1 MSRVSDEVVAR
12 ERERALRILAV
23 VRAHG
28 ARFYREY
35 MSIRESP
42 TQDDAYKAVLPVGT
56 HVFGPTGFVAPGAL
70 ATLADVA
77 LASSIRPHIRQR
89 ARTVTVGLTMQFI
102 SDRPTQAVH
111 ARAEICAVDSHM
123 GLSQC
128 RLTDDQ
134 GGLLAL
140 ATGLFAIRPVPD
152 AAPWLPYSRDAAI
165 AHSSVPPLDPSE
177 LDAEERWLLEH
188 LENSLRSDG
197 PDGPYANYLG
207 IEWQARGMGRSEG
220 IWRLR
225 SHVWNRVT
233 HVHGG
238 AMFGGLAAVAL
249 ACLPDST
256 KVRVAEQHVQFV
268 RPGQGE
274 ALHVK
279 ANVVRQGA
287 RLTSVQ
293 SAVTDKNGEVV
304 ANALVT
310 LEGIADGE
318 GIRNLRHRNSA

>member
-1 MSRVSDEVVAR
+1 MSRVSDEVVAT
-12 ERERALRILAV
+12 ERARALRILAV

-42 TQDDAYKAVLPVGT
+42 TDNDACEATLPVGT
-56 HVFGPTGFVAPGAL
+56 HVLGPRGFVAPGAL

-77 LASSIRPHIRQR
+77 LAGSIRPHARQKG
-89 ARTVTVGLTMQFI
+89 RTATVGLTIQFI
-102 SDRPTQAVH
+102 SERATQFVH
-111 ARAEICAVDSHM
+111 ARAEACAVDSHM
-123 GLSQC
+123 GISQC
-128 RLTDDQ
+128 WLRHDR

-140 ATGLFAIRPVPD
+140 ATGSFAIRPIPHSS
-152 AAPWLPYSRDAAI
+152 PWLPYSRDTVI
-165 AHSSVPPLDPSE
+165 AHSSTQPLDPGD
-177 LDAEERWLLEH
+177 LDIEEQWLLEH

-197 PDGPYANYLG
+197 PDGPYNNYLG
-207 IEWQARGMGRSEG
+207 IEWQTRGTGQSEG
-220 IWRLR
+220 IWHLR

-238 AMFGGLAAVAL
+238 AMFGGLAAAAL
-249 ACLPDST
+249 ACLPDNT
-256 KVRVAEQHVQFV
+256 RARVVEQHAQFV

-279 ANVVRQGA
+279 ANIVREGA
-287 RLTSVQ
+287 RLTSIRA
-293 SAVTDKNGEVV
+293 AVVDKDGEVV

-310 LEGIADGE
+310 LEGTAE
-318 GIRNLRHRNSA
+318 G